1 MFLIK
6 DWLNG
11 FFGQFLTTYRLFLLN
26 KLLVI
31 RSILTRSVLFF
42 VLHFICLFIIFIS
55 YVFQPLFLL
64 HVFYFSL
71 LCCDDLW
78 LCCNFQLNC
87 QVLFFMS
94 WYVFFFFIVLLFGLT
109 MHRNFSGCVV
119 IYSYLSF
126 CFHQGIFSF
135 LHHKCL
141 FFSIVPWFYC
151 DALCMFFLFFGV
163 IRISRKKKSA
173 SFNIFSF

>member
-64 HVFYFSL
+64 HVFFFSL

-94 WYVFFFFIVLLFGLT
+94 WYVFFFSLFFFLVWQCIVTFQVVLLFSLT
-109 MHRNFSGCVV
+109 SLFAFIKVFFL
-119 IYSYLSF
+119 SY
-126 CFHQGIFSF
+126 IINVFSF
-135 LHHKCL
+135 LL
-141 FFSIVPWFYC
+141 FPDFIVMLSVCFFYFSVW
-151 DALCMFFLFFGV
+151 
-163 IRISRKKKSA
+163 
-173 SFNIFSF
+173 

>member
-64 HVFYFSL
+64 HVFFFLIALLWWSVTLLQFSIELPGLILHVMICIFFSL
-71 LCCDDLW
+71 
-78 LCCNFQLNC
+78 
-87 QVLFFMS
+87 
-94 WYVFFFFIVLLFGLT
+94 FFFLVWQCIVTFQVVLLFSLT
-109 MHRNFSGCVV
+109 SLFAFIKVFFL
-119 IYSYLSF
+119 SY
-126 CFHQGIFSF
+126 IINVFSF
-135 LHHKCL
+135 LL
-141 FFSIVPWFYC
+141 FPDFIVMLSVCFFY
-151 DALCMFFLFFGV
+151 F
-163 IRISRKKKSA
+163 
-173 SFNIFSF
+173 